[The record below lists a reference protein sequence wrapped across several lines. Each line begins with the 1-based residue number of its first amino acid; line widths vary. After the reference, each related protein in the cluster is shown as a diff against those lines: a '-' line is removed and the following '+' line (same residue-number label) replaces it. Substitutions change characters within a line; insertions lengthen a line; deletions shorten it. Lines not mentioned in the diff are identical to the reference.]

1 MVEEKKE
8 VKVGVI
14 KHFFGKVSV
23 GIINLT
29 DGDLKVGDKIHIKGH
44 TSDFEQVVESMEIEH
59 KVLQEAKK
67 DSQAGIK
74 VKEHVREH
82 DVVYK
87 VI

>member
-1 MVEEKKE
+1 MAEE
-8 VKVGVI
+8 VKIGVI
-14 KHFFGKVSV
+14 THFFSKVSV

-29 DGDLKVGDKIHIKGH
+29 DGELKVGDKIHIKGH

-67 DSQAGIK
+67 GSQAGVK

-87 VI
+87 VAG